1 MASLLTGVSAF
12 VFNIAS
18 KLLQLNLRIG
28 GSKAGLSR
36 RPLIINFKS
45 ISMQATSHS
54 TEVQRSSKVS
64 ASGRT
69 CKHSQNH
76 PDSLYTLSCRII
88 APDPSIGPSHCW
100 NFFLTFVLSGCGTIP
115 PQVYSSI
122 ALWPTLG
129 YYPAQGFYSAR

>member
-12 VFNIAS
+12 AFNIAS

-88 APDPSIGPSHCW
+88 ASDPSIGPLHCW
-100 NFFLTFVLSGCGTIP
+100 NFFLVLFYQVVTLSYPRRIP
-115 PQVYSSI
+115 
-122 ALWPTLG
+122 LWPTLG
-129 YYPAQGFYSAR
+129 YYPIQGLYSAK